1 MAILTSDK
9 NPKSSCVGK
18 AIPSLLL
25 VCMLL
30 LCSCASPQNTE
41 PPAFPTDAVVS
52 YLGPAGTY
60 TEQAAER
67 LFPQGA
73 VFEPKQTVA
82 DAVSDVLSGSAD
94 YAVIPQ
100 ENTIG
105 GPVYDYL
112 DELLKHEELF
122 VVGEVELPIRQAL
135 LAPAG
140 ASLETIQTVYSHK
153 QGIAQGKD
161 WLQTNLPNAQ
171 VVEVSSTAEGARLA
185 SECTDGTIAAI
196 ASTQAAKVY
205 GLQVLAESIQQN
217 DNNVTRFYLVSDS
230 FLPDETPDRMV
241 FTATGPAEAL
251 PGLLKAMDSQGLRL
265 IALHDRPAKT
275 TLGQYVY
282 LVECSGGGQ
291 KAYEQLVKKC
301 GTLTLRCLGC
311 CQVTAGE

>member
-1 MAILTSDK
+1 MEKRTKAMQHGVAKI
-9 NPKSSCVGK
+9 
-18 AIPSLLL
+18 AIPILLL
-25 VCMLL
+25 VSMLL
-30 LCSCASPQNTE
+30 LCSCGSPKVVE
-41 PPAFPTDAVVS
+41 APAFPTDAVVS

-60 TEQAAER
+60 TEQAAEQ

-73 VFEPKQTVA
+73 IFEPKKTVA
-82 DAVSDVLSGSAD
+82 DAVSDVLSDSAD
-94 YAVIPQ
+94 FAVIPQ

-112 DELLKHEELF
+112 DELLAHEELF

-135 LAPAG
+135 LAHEGTALG
-140 ASLETIQTVYSHK
+140 TIQTVYSHK

-185 SECTDGTIAAI
+185 AECTDGTAAAI

-205 GLQVLAESIQQN
+205 GLEVLAESIQGN
-217 DNNVTRFYLVSDS
+217 DDNVTRFYLVSD
-230 FLPDETPDRMV
+230 EYIAAQAPDRM
-241 FTATGPAEAL
+241 TLSATGSAEAL
-251 PGLLKAMDSQGLRL
+251 PDLLKAMDAQGLRL
-265 IALHDRPAKT
+265 ISLHDRPAKT

-311 CQVTAGE
+311 YQITAGE

>member
-1 MAILTSDK
+1 MKVLLME
-9 NPKSSCVGK
+9 NK
-18 AIPSLLL
+18 AIASLLL

-30 LCSCASPQNTE
+30 LCCSPSAQ
-41 PPAFPTDAVVS
+41 AFADTDAVVS
-52 YLGPAGTY
+52 FLGPTGTY

-73 VFEPKQTVA
+73 VFQPRETVA
-82 DAVSDVLSGSAD
+82 DAVSDVLEKRAD
-94 YAVIPQ
+94 FAVMPQ

-153 QGIAQGKD
+153 QGIAQGKE
-161 WLQTNLPNAQ
+161 WLQMNLPDAQ
-171 VVEVSSTAEGARLA
+171 VIEVSSTAEGARLA

-217 DNNVTRFYLVSDS
+217 DDNVTRFYLVSDS

-265 IALHDRPAKT
+265 ISLHDRPAKT

>member
-1 MAILTSDK
+1 MTILTSDK

-18 AIPSLLL
+18 AIASLLL
-25 VCMLL
+25 VYLL
-30 LCSCASPQNTE
+30 LLLPSAQ
-41 PPAFPTDAVVS
+41 AAADTDAVVS
-52 YLGPAGTY
+52 FLGPTGTY

-73 VFEPKQTVA
+73 VFQPRETVA
-82 DAVSDVLSGSAD
+82 DAVSDVLEKRAD
-94 YAVIPQ
+94 FAVMPQ

-153 QGIAQGKD
+153 QGIAQGKE

-217 DNNVTRFYLVSDS
+217 DDNVTRFYLVSTQPS
-230 FLPDETPDRMV
+230 FPEAPERM
-241 FTATGPAEAL
+241 TLSATGPAAAL
-251 PGLLKAMDSQGLRL
+251 PELLKALDDQGLRL
-265 IALHDRPAKT
+265 ISLHDRPAKT
-275 TLGQYVY
+275 ALGEYVY
-282 LVECSGGGQ
+282 LLECSGGGQ
-291 KAYEQLVKKC
+291 DAYEQLAKEC
-301 GTLTLRCLGC
+301 GGFALRHLGSYL
-311 CQVTAGE
+311 VTAGD